1 MLKNKQVTSRLTG
14 SVLSYK
20 SLNSIMNLRSF
31 SNKFELQITIKT
43 AIKMDHHLVDHFLLL
58 TSSY

>member
-20 SLNSIMNLRSF
+20 SLNSIMNLRRF

-43 AIKMDHHLVDHFLLL
+43 AIKMDHHLVDHFLC
-58 TSSY
+58 